1 MHIYTSSFFKFRN
14 KANFYSFLGAS
25 AGTGAPRNTQKIGT
39 QCGCEYGYKNYES
52 FGSLVG
58 RYLWLQQ
65 ASKYI
70 DDDKITISPW
80 LLGWLGPENVSCN
93 KNNSV
98 RDYQDWGVISK
109 YPSIVKELEIFL
121 YQPQYCKDHYN
132 HSPDNQGS
140 AVLPSKIHSQCIPQ
154 KFRVLSKSSNC
165 IEVYRRIWMR

>member
-1 MHIYTSSFFKFRN
+1 M
-14 KANFYSFLGAS
+14 
-25 AGTGAPRNTQKIGT
+25 
-39 QCGCEYGYKNYES
+39 
-52 FGSLVG
+52 
-58 RYLWLQQ
+58 QQ

-121 YQPQYCKDHYN
+121 YQPQYCKDHYD

-140 AVLPSKIHSQCIPQ
+140 AVLPSKIHSQCIRASHKNSECSQ
-154 KFRVLSKSSNC
+154 RVRIALKSTDGYGWDKVQWICFKSLISC
-165 IEVYRRIWMR
+165 ILTL